1 MKKVT
6 FRNVLAS
13 GVVTALVL
21 TGASFQ
27 GGVADAATKTKT
39 THVVKK
45 KTDYKKYRAKQLKAV
60 ASYDSTL
67 FHMDRF
73 GGIKVPDYVTDPV
86 YRAQVERYNKK
97 VESYKKDYAAA
108 VKEVKALKKFI
119 PEVNTAKEKKIT
131 DRRVAALKKETARLK
146 AKSKA
151 LLKQGQALYKVIT
164 DYEQQQI
171 LSFESRYGS
180 ISEALT
186 LISYRDYLTRL
197 DNYLTENHYSKD
209 AKAAIIDLNSER
221 MLNAREESSER
232 LGDTRGKMF
241 LLIYAGKFEEAN
253 ELFTYA
259 KDTIVVEENARLD
272 ALYTKIIERYMKK

>member
-1 MKKVT
+1 MFTSLQRIYPKERVAIHLLLSLGLHQD
-6 FRNVLAS
+6 RLEV
-13 GVVTALVL
+13 GVF
-21 TGASFQ
+21 S
-27 GGVADAATKTKT
+27 
-39 THVVKK
+39 
-45 KTDYKKYRAKQLKAV
+45 
-60 ASYDSTL
+60 
-67 FHMDRF
+67 
-73 GGIKVPDYVTDPV
+73 PDFD
-86 YRAQVERYNKK
+86 KK

-131 DRRVAALKKETARLK
+131 DRRVASLKKETARLK
-146 AKSKA
+146 TKSKA

-164 DYEQQQI
+164 DYEQQQV

-209 AKAAIIDLNSER
+209 AKADIIDLNSER

-253 ELFTYA
+253 ELFMYA